1 MSPRA
6 RTDFCG
12 SAEFAE
18 VKRLLGPIL
27 HHAVVADIGA
37 GTGIASY
44 ALHKSGAS
52 RVFAV
57 EPDASDEVG
66 RGAIERLREDTATPI
81 EILDGWGEELP
92 LPDDSIDVVYSRQVL
107 HHAADLERFMSEV
120 ARVLRPGGVLLACRE
135 HVVDNDSQK
144 REFLDSHPVHRLAGG
159 ENAFSLPQYL
169 AAIAASGLVVRALL
183 GPWDSVINAFPAVR
197 SVMNSPITRRD
208 DWKSVSAP
216 RGDLSR
222 GCQESP
228 RLSGGAFGARAPE
241 GCTRFSAR
249 KNPGPTRDSMPGRG
263 RGDQEHSRRPASALD
278 SLRPSRSATRW
289 LRMADR
295 RSSAPQIGFAWERA
309 RTCKTRCSM
318 SCRAESPL
326 EMTCSLA
333 IAAWSSLGH
342 IMSATS
348 DLVVKRQYPWRV
360 ATS

>member
-1 MSPRA
+1 MIPGRWLGMAKYGLDRRFNGYTPTGGMTLDEAIIWLRA
-6 RTDFCG
+6 DPSWADLVEDAYLGRDVAASADRFLR

-18 VKRLLGPIL
+18 VKRRLGPIL

-44 ALHKSGAS
+44 ALRKSGAS

-107 HHAADLERFMSEV
+107 HHAADLERFMSEA

-169 AAIAASGLVVRALL
+169 AAIAASGLVVKALL

-197 SVMNSPITRRD
+197 STHELTDYPARRLEERFGSLGR
-208 DWKSVSAP
+208 SVS
-216 RGDLSR
+216 
-222 GCQESP
+222 
-228 RLSGGAFGARAPE
+228 RLPGATALVWWRI
-241 GCTRFSAR
+241 
-249 KNPGPTRDSMPGRG
+249 
-263 RGDQEHSRRPASALD
+263 RRPRAG
-278 SLRPSRSATRW
+278 
-289 LRMADR
+289 RMY
-295 RSSAPQIGFAWERA
+295 SFF
-309 RTCKTRCSM
+309 CSKEPGAHAGDGM
-318 SCRAESPL
+318 R
-326 EMTCSLA
+326 
-333 IAAWSSLGH
+333 
-342 IMSATS
+342 
-348 DLVVKRQYPWRV
+348 
-360 ATS
+360 